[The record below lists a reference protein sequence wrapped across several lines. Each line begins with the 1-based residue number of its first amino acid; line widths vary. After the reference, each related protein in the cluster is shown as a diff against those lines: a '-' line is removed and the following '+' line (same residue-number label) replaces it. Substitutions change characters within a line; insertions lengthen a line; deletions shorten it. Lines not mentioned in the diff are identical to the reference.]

1 MGDAANANLAALKNL
16 KEKHEE
22 IEKIL
27 KYIRGFKHIEGF
39 DKKEQDNVKYMKERE
54 LNSLINKLITAFD
67 NSKISDKEKHKWVP
81 QTKMEE
87 YKNIKNQVLTPSART
102 STRQSALKPLKPLQP
117 LRPSARQSALPPLR
131 QSALQPIQPSIRQSA
146 LQPLVFN
153 KETHQANTRTTGTLY
168 SQEPKE
174 KPTPLVETRTQ
185 AQILYD
191 KRQKKQ
197 EKTQEKRQQ
206 EREKN
211 RQAREALVSR
221 QPQHKADGLKGV
233 PNSQKT
239 NTQTGNIITRGFKA
253 ILNAFNKKPVVDI
266 EKLNILNRIN
276 AITLYI
282 DLRFNYLHQ
291 FIQNIFD
298 ILDAYN
304 IGLNIFTEELDN
316 IGIIL
321 DDIDLLSDEVIKGA
335 LDISQLFVKMDK
347 HNEIIV
353 RFINCIKEILPSQ
366 FLREFLA
373 WISSTEGK
381 NIRKLSYQLILID
394 EGYTQEDINSLLDF
408 DDIPDEYQSNNLLV
422 SLNPKEEYDTAV
434 SGYIPY
440 NKLITPITYSGG
452 GGMTSRTAKGSVAP
466 EPTVEHK
473 KPQKP
478 LGDINFE
485 SFKGVGIKTM
495 EEYIS
500 GDIIQFFNILNNV
513 LKYIDIIALYIKLD
527 KDIIT
532 TQDDDIRVSLKLS
545 NIISDSDDYLKNL
558 RTRTLSSPMSSM
570 TSNLKSHLSIYLY
583 YNQVENEVLY
593 TRMGTGGRKR
603 AIGRPRK
610 TPVKSA
616 KKTVAKP
623 AKKPT
628 TKPVKKPSTKPAKKP
643 ATKPAKKPIAKPAK
657 KPSTKPAK
665 PSKKPTKPT
674 AKKPT
679 TKKPTKPT
687 TKKPTKK

>member
-1 MGDAANANLAALKNL
+1 MGNANLAALNKL
-16 KEKHEE
+16 KEMHNE

-27 KYIRGFKHIEGF
+27 DKIKRFKGNETQEF
-39 DKKEQDNVKYMKERE
+39 KKYMENERNLLIKEIIRTFND
-54 LNSLINKLITAFD
+54 LQ
-67 NSKISDKEKHKWVP
+67 ISEKDKYKRVP
-81 QTKMEE
+81 LEYMTKYNNIYDDIQDIQE
-87 YKNIKNQVLTPSART
+87 YDPRLQPLPQP
-102 STRQSALKPLKPLQP
+102 RQSALPQRQSALPP
-117 LRPSARQSALPPLR
+117 LRQSALPQRQSALPPLR
-131 QSALQPIQPSIRQSA
+131 QSALQP
-146 LQPLVFN
+146 LVLN
-153 KETHQANTRTTGTLY
+153 KEGYQGRIRTTGTLY

-174 KPTPLVETRTQ
+174 KPTPLVETRTR

-191 KRQKKQ
+191 KRQKNQENKQ
-197 EKTQEKRQQ
+197 QEREKNRQ

-221 QPQHKADGLKGV
+221 QPQHNADGLKGV

-239 NTQTGNIITRGFKA
+239 NTQTGDIFTRGFKA
-253 ILNAFNKKPVVDI
+253 ILNVFNTKPVVDI
-266 EKLNILNRIN
+266 EKLNRLNRIN
-276 AITLYI
+276 DIKLYI
-282 DLRFNYLHQ
+282 DLRFKYLHQ

-298 ILDAYN
+298 ILNAYN
-304 IGLNIFTEELDN
+304 IDLNIFTKELDN

-321 DDIDLLSDEVIKGA
+321 VDIDLLSNEVIEGA
-335 LDISQLFVKMDK
+335 LDIRQLFDKMEK
-347 HNEIIV
+347 HDEIIV
-353 RFINCIKEILPSQ
+353 RFINCIKDILPSQ
-366 FLREFLA
+366 ILKEFLE
-373 WISSTEGK
+373 WILSTAGK
-381 NIRKLSYQLILID
+381 KIRKLSYQLIFID
-394 EGYTQEDINSLLDF
+394 KGYTQEGINSLDF
-408 DDIPDEYQSNNLLV
+408 DDIPYEYQDNNLLV
-422 SLNPKEEYDTAV
+422 SLNPKEEYDIAV

-440 NKLITPITYSGG
+440 NKLITPITNSGG
-452 GGMTSRTAKGSVAP
+452 GGMTSRIAKGSVAP

-527 KDIIT
+527 EGINT

-545 NIISDSDDYLKNL
+545 NIISDSYDYLTNL
-558 RTRTLSSPMSSM
+558 RKRTLSRPMSSI

-583 YNQVENEVLY
+583 YNQVVNDEEVPYNNL
-593 TRMGTGGRKR
+593 GTGGRKR

-610 TPVKSA
+610 TP
-616 KKTVAKP
+616 

-628 TKPVKKPSTKPAKKP
+628 AK
-643 ATKPAKKPIAKPAK
+643 A
-657 KPSTKPAK
+657 STKPAK
-665 PSKKPTKPT
+665 PTTKKPTKKPTKPT
-674 AKKPT
+674 TKKPTKKPTKPT

-687 TKKPTKK
+687 TKKPTKPTAKKPTKPTAKKPTKPTKPTAKKPTKK